1 MLNPQAEQAIRG
13 KEKTQQKR
21 KRTTPQKKDA
31 ENREATGLAFPLP
44 TSFLPVGTVEGPS
57 PDEPG
62 PEAGIPTG
70 NFYPEPIRQ
79 PQSCSHYSR
88 SMLL

>member
-44 TSFLPVGTVEGPS
+44 SSFLSVGTVEGPP

-62 PEAGIPTG
+62 PEDVIPTRK
-70 NFYPEPIRQ
+70 FLP
-79 PQSCSHYSR
+79 
-88 SMLL
+88 